1 MEIKKSEEVA
11 AFVKSSDSSMNSIIN
26 HQINKKLM
34 RTIYDSQEDESLQLF
49 PEPEPHFRFQ
59 RVPEKKNERTAEDE
73 VVAKSYFF
81 CVSGA
86 TSAPPRDRSPL

>member
-1 MEIKKSEEVA
+1 
-11 AFVKSSDSSMNSIIN
+11 
-26 HQINKKLM
+26 M

-86 TSAPPRDRSPL
+86 TSAPPRDHPSSSTSLSSLFHKKGAEKKGTHEKWQKKRRYK